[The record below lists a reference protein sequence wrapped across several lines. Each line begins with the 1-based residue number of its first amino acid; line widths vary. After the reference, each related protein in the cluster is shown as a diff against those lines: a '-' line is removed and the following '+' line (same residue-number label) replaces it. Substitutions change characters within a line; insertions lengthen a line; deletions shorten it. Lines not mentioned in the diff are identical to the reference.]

1 MSKLL
6 SALVAAGFALGLNAA
21 SAQNA
26 DPYKQNADPY
36 KQRDTSGA
44 AQEQANQAM
53 KEKMKECRKLNGQA
67 KQDCIKDLEANQGQ
81 GTTGAGGTQQEPQSG
96 QAPANDQT
104 KRRQQ

>member
-21 SAQNA
+21 SAQNV
-26 DPYKQNADPY
+26 DPY

-53 KEKMKECRKLNGQA
+53 KEKLKECWKLSGQA